1 MLLLLVAG
9 ALSLAI
15 WSSRH
20 HSPNLPQTAAA
31 PKPVQEATL
40 RPPPRIG
47 DARPAWVRFA
57 VPAPPSGN
65 RPLVAVVIDDLGLDR
80 ARTAEV
86 IRLPGPLTLSFMTYA
101 NDLAQQT
108 EIARRA
114 GHELFLHVPMEAVDR
129 REDPGPHGLY
139 TSQSR
144 GEILEQ
150 LRWGLARFDGFVG
163 INNHMGSKFTAD
175 ANSMAPVMAELRTRG
190 LAFLD
195 SRTSSASAGV
205 RLAIAY
211 GVPHAA
217 RDVFLD
223 DDQTPA
229 AIAAQLSR
237 FEQVARQHGSAIAIG
252 HPHDA
257 TIAALK
263 SWLSQIEEK
272 GLALGP
278 VSAVVRQRM
287 AEEAQPQH

>member
-1 MLLLLVAG
+1 
-9 ALSLAI
+9 
-15 WSSRH
+15 
-20 HSPNLPQTAAA
+20 
-31 PKPVQEATL
+31 
-40 RPPPRIG
+40 
-47 DARPAWVRFA
+47 
-57 VPAPPSGN
+57 
-65 RPLVAVVIDDLGLDR
+65 VVIDDLGLDR

-86 IRLPGPLTLSFMTYA
+86 IRLHGPLTLSFMTYA
-101 NDLAQQT
+101 SDLVQQT
-108 EIARRA
+108 ETARRA

-129 REDPGPHGLY
+129 HEDPGPQGF

-144 GEILEQ
+144 EEILDR
-150 LRWGLARFDGFVG
+150 LRWGLTRFDGFVG

-175 ANSMAPVMAELRTRG
+175 ANSMAPVMAELRARG

-229 AIAAQLSR
+229 AIAKELAR
-237 FEQVARQHGSAIAIG
+237 TEQVARQHGSAIAIG

-257 TIAALK
+257 TIATLN
-263 SWLSQIEEK
+263 SWLPQVEGN
-272 GLALGP
+272 GLALVP
-278 VSAVVRQRM
+278 VSAVVRHRK
-287 AEEAQPQH
+287 AEEAKPQH